1 MSKRMTKMEAC
12 HYLTMVRN
20 ELDGE
25 LTRLREKDMKYVAD
39 MELEGD
45 MRKWTRERIA
55 EHENKIRAIEMAGVG
70 LTR

>member
-12 HYLTMVRN
+12 HYLTMVRD

-25 LTRLREKDMKYVAD
+25 LTRLREREKKNVGD
-39 MELEGD
+39 MEPESD
-45 MRKWTRERIA
+45 MRIWTRARIV
-55 EHENKIRAIEMAGVG
+55 EFENKIRAIEMAGVA

>member
-12 HYLTMVRN
+12 HYLTMVRD

-25 LTRLREKDMKYVAD
+25 IARM
-39 MELEGD
+39 
-45 MRKWTRERIA
+45 RERLDAPDISGLDSDRGRWA
-55 EHENKIRAIEMAGVG
+55 RARIVDHENKIRAIEMAGVA